1 MKAACAYVEFATNS
15 DAVEIA
21 ELSREHIEYDLGW
34 KYKPS
39 RIRESIRD
47 RSKNVVVARVDRRL
61 AGFGIMTYQDEHAN
75 LDLLA
80 VNSAYRRR
88 GVGRQI
94 VIWLEKVARTAGII
108 NVFVQVRK
116 TNRGAIRFYEK
127 LGYKTVDVA
136 TGYYQRRES
145 AVIMAKA
152 IGRIIGSVQSFDW
165 RGHQ

>member
-1 MKAACAYVEFATNS
+1 MAAVCTYVEFANDA

-21 ELSREHIEYDLGW
+21 QLSREYIEYDLGW

-47 RSKNVVVARVDRRL
+47 QSKNVVVARDGRSL
-61 AGFGIMTYQDEHAN
+61 AGFGIMTYQDDHAN

-80 VNSAYRRR
+80 VKNGYRRR
-88 GVGRQI
+88 GVGRQL
-94 VIWLEKVARTAGII
+94 VLWLEEVARTAGITNI
-108 NVFVQVRK
+108 FVQVRK

-127 LGYKTVDVA
+127 LNFKTVDVA

-145 AVIMAKA
+145 AVIMCKA
-152 IGRIIGSVQSFDW
+152 IGRMIGSVQRFDW
-165 RGHQ
+165 QRQQ